1 MAYRLVQVLD
11 VPDADERWSAVT
23 QGVWPEY
30 NVHGDVSSVLW
41 PRLCADVPEL
51 QFALVEED
59 TGDLA
64 GRGYTIPFVWDG
76 DAATLP
82 SFDGVI
88 EAGLALRE
96 RGGEANTLSALAI
109 AIRPEHQ
116 GQGLAARMIR
126 YMQALAR
133 EHRLGALVAPLRPT
147 WKERYPLAPIERYA
161 FWTRSDGAPFDP
173 WIRLHVRLG
182 GEILRPEPRSL
193 RITGTVAEWEAWLDL
208 PLPESGLY
216 VFPQGLAPL
225 EVVLE
230 EDVGRYWE
238 PNVWVKH
245 AVA

>member
-1 MAYRLVQVLD
+1 MAYRLVPILD

-30 NVHGDVSSVLW
+30 NVHGDV
-41 PRLCADVPEL
+41 AAET
-51 QFALVEED
+51 A
-59 TGDLA
+59 DLA
-64 GRGYTIPFVWDG
+64 GRGYTIPFAWNG
-76 DAATLP
+76 DAAALP

-96 RGGEANTLSALAI
+96 CGGEANTLSALAI

-116 GQGLAARMIR
+116 GQGLAERMISH
-126 YMQALAR
+126 MQALAR
-133 EHRLGALVAPLRPT
+133 EHGLGGLVAPLRPT

-161 FWTRSDGAPFDP
+161 FWTRTDGAPFDP

-193 RITGTVAEWEAWLDL
+193 RITGTVAEWEAWVDL

-216 VFPQGLAPL
+216 VFPHGLAPL
-225 EVVLE
+225 EVVRE

-238 PNVWVKH
+238 PNVWVRH
-245 AVA
+245 EAG